1 MASGGTDEQM
11 SPDVITDA
19 LSDIKCQLQQLS
31 NDSSKIHK
39 DVQGEQGRAHRIQS
53 NVEKLHSEMQSLS
66 ENFAGLIEKADSVR
80 QERMS
85 ADDEYIRLLQE
96 KIQMLEEEKF
106 VRTQLQVQ
114 DVGRKLQEEGKNLQE
129 NEGENERMLLE
140 FAKDDLIKKKEDLSA
155 MERRLEEKRIEY
167 DKEWEGFKDD
177 VQRAKE
183 EKRPYMRNIQE
194 FDNLVMA
201 RFKGILRFSPQALS
215 EKERAS
221 AELTIQNLEI
231 KKELEGEREKLLQL
245 ELISRD
251 YEQSTNNRLLERRS
265 LWKQFDSFQE
275 EKFKLQGPDD
285 AGFVL
290 HRTTRLEN
298 LLAEPKALTDSLVFD
313 CGDNEGK
320 GLHRCHKNT
329 DVSIPFSEAERNE
342 LQSIL
347 YDGEETSE
355 KEEQDVDITPHD
367 IQQQMRLDQDISN
380 QMEPSTDLGAGA
392 GPGPSDETEAHDP
405 EKDNDSTDDN
415 QKPGFQLKDVAK
427 NLLKQAEGNIDN
439 SDSLMS
445 KIQSRLSGLG
455 GIARQTVDPTRTGSG
470 TGAGSG
476 FTFSIQRLKSD
487 SRYKVDPA
495 FKRQKRH

>member
-1 MASGGTDEQM
+1 MATGVTDEQM
-11 SPDVITDA
+11 KPEVITDA
-19 LSDIKCQLQQLS
+19 LTEIKCQLQQLS
-31 NDSSKIHK
+31 NDSSKIHE
-39 DVQGEQGRAHRIQS
+39 DVQGEHGRAQRIKS
-53 NVEKLHSEMQSLS
+53 NVEKLNTEMQSLS
-66 ENFAGLIEKADSVR
+66 ENIVGLIEKTDSVR
-80 QERMS
+80 QERLS
-85 ADDEYIRLLQE
+85 ADDEYLELLQE
-96 KIQMLEEEKF
+96 KIHMLEEEKF

-114 DVGRKLQEEGKNLQE
+114 DVGRKLQEEGKSLQE
-129 NEGENERMLLE
+129 SEAEKERMLLE
-140 FAKDDLIKKKEDLSA
+140 FAKDDLIKKKEDLTA

-177 VQRAKE
+177 VKRAKE

-194 FDNLVMA
+194 FDNLIMA

-221 AELTIQNLEI
+221 AELTIENLEI
-231 KKELEGEREKLLQL
+231 KKELEEEREKLLEL
-245 ELISRD
+245 ELMSRD
-251 YEQSTNNRLLERRS
+251 LEHATNNKLLERRS

-275 EKFKLQGPDD
+275 EKHKLKGSDD
-285 AGFVL
+285 VGFAL

-298 LLAEPKALTDSLVFD
+298 LLAEPKDLTDSLVFD

-342 LQSIL
+342 LQSLL

-367 IQQQMRLDQDISN
+367 TQQQMKLDQDLSN
-380 QMEPSTDLGAGA
+380 QMEPSADLGAGA
-392 GPGPSDETEAHDP
+392 GPSDEPDKPQDP
-405 EKDNDSTDDN
+405 EGDNGPTDDN

-455 GIARQTVDPTRTGSG
+455 AGIARQTVDPTRTGSG
-470 TGAGSG
+470 TGSGPG